1 MIHRKNDFLSF
12 DSVKNSR
19 QLEYSR
25 RAIKKKK
32 KKGLN
37 PRRVIFLPCSKN
49 ACAHSSRRTKRNY
62 DGLSVHEVT
71 GRIGTPK
78 LYSTSETLTDLRK
91 LRYRFDMEINP
102 GRAFSRSLNCRLLIR
117 SSREFRKQIYG
128 IAKLAA
134 RHIRR
139 VESCH
144 KTSLRTILT
153 FSAGNPPTIIFAA
166 SAIFYSRYVSL
177 LPRCLRELKRN
188 LLLYE
193 NVIVDPRIIYVRA
206 KRSSLDGAIFP
217 LSQADAGCI
226 P

>member
-1 MIHRKNDFLSF
+1 M
-12 DSVKNSR
+12 
-19 QLEYSR
+19 
-25 RAIKKKK
+25 RA
-32 KKGLN
+32 
-37 PRRVIFLPCSKN
+37 RT
-49 ACAHSSRRTKRNY
+49 SRRTKRNY

-71 GRIGTPK
+71 GRIGTK
-78 LYSTSETLTDLRK
+78 AYSTSETLTDLRK

-153 FSAGNPPTIIFAA
+153 FSAENPPTIILAA

-177 LPRCLRELKRN
+177 LPLFTRTETQFALC
-188 LLLYE
+188 E

-217 LSQADAGCI
+217 LSQADADCI